1 MTEPRWQAINR
12 PGNVPGAPQVYWRQF
27 PDGRQESLTEDHPRF
42 QDWLAEGNTPA
53 PAEAVDPWQA
63 IREKRDAL
71 IRESDWTMI
80 PGCTVDQAQW
90 AAYRQ
95 TLRDIPATYAETGP
109 ESVVWPRKPSTS
121 GPNTIDE

>member
-1 MTEPRWQAINR
+1 MINYQLYVSFDGSQSVTKTVTGSSR
-12 PGNVPGAPQVYWRQF
+12 VLSIPYD
-27 PDGRQESLTEDHPRF
+27 PDNIDYQEYLE
-42 QDWLAEGNTPA
+42 WLAEGNTPE
-53 PAEAVDPWQA
+53 PARGPVTWQD
-63 IREKRDAL
+63 IRTKRDNL

-95 TLRDIPATYAETGP
+95 TLRDIPSTYAETGP

>member
-1 MTEPRWQAINR
+1 MNYQLL
-12 PGNVPGAPQVYWRQF
+12 
-27 PDGRQESLTEDHPRF
+27 PDIHGSESLSIKGITDAGQQLLIPKDPANTHYQEYLA
-42 QDWLAEGNTPA
+42 WLAQGNTPE
-53 PAEAVDPWQA
+53 PAEDTNTWEHV
-63 IREKRDAL
+63 RLKRDAL

-95 TLRDIPATYAETGP
+95 TLRDIPTTYAETGP

>member
-1 MTEPRWQAINR
+1 MYQLSFNELKQQVTSIKKID
-12 PGNVPGAPQVYWRQF
+12 GAVVSFIPMVEDNIDY
-27 PDGRQESLTEDHPRF
+27 QEYLE
-42 QDWLAEGNTPA
+42 WVAEGNTPQ
-53 PAEAVDPWQA
+53 PVEDTNTWEHV
-63 IREKRDAL
+63 RLKRDAL

-95 TLRDIPATYAETGP
+95 TLRDIPTTYAETGP